1 MCFLIYCVE
10 VMSTYKVIQDI
21 EAEDHILGPLTLRQF
36 IFALIAIFFFYIS
49 FVLFTKGAA
58 VVTVIFLPPGLFFG
72 FFAIPFGRDQPT
84 EVWALAKLRF
94 WLKPRKR
101 VWNQSGV
108 KELVTINAPKKIEK
122 PLTNGLNQYEVESR
136 LKALAGTLDSRGWIV
151 KNATSSLGAVGL
163 VTVGGDS
170 DRLVN
175 IDSYSVPTDDN
186 LVAQDDMLDE
196 NSSPSQQFEQM
207 IDESSRV
214 HRQQL
219 INQMNAPAEPTPISN
234 ASSQWFMPQ
243 AADVSAPAATAPVVT
258 AVDVSAQ
265 DETAADHD
273 IAEKIKASH
282 DAQHL
287 SSNNLRTLSPLGNQ
301 QSAVAS
307 HLDAP
312 IPIVSPV
319 FATAPMPMPAQADIP
334 PLTEQPDTAIL
345 SLASSGDNLTVETIA
360 HEAKRAKSNDLD
372 EDEVVIP
379 LH

>member
-219 INQMNAPAEPTPISN
+219 INQMNAPIEPTSVSN

-243 AADVSAPAATAPVVT
+243 AADIAASPSTVPVVT

-273 IAEKIKASH
+273 IAEKIKANH
-282 DAQHL
+282 DAQQL
-287 SSNNLRTLSPLGNQ
+287 SSNNLRTLSPLSSQ
-301 QSAVAS
+301 QPPVAS
-307 HLDAP
+307 HLDPAAALNP
-312 IPIVSPV
+312 TYTPMSMPV
-319 FATAPMPMPAQADIP
+319 ETSTP
-334 PLTEQPDTAIL
+334 PLTEQSDAAIL
-345 SLASSGDNLTVETIA
+345 SLAGSGDNLTVEAIA